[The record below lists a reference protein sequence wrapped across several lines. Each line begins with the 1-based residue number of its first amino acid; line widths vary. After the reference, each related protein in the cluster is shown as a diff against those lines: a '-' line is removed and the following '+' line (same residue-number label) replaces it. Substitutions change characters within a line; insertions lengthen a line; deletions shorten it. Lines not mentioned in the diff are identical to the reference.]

1 MRKTQRFQGDMNDRS
16 GCAPNSRCAANVA
29 DERLISRHASAQ
41 IGFESRARESAMRK
55 SLLGVSFSVAL
66 TACGQP
72 TAPAPAAAA
81 VPPTEHTQTFVSK
94 ARASIEGWETDLTAY
109 ASIGSTLPAFAL
121 KQADGTELTQ
131 ENLRDRWTILGFVGG
146 NDAAAMTEHNYI
158 AALNSA
164 ADQDPDLDFLAIQ
177 TAANAAAPWPTVY
190 DGAGIAAALHVDP
203 TPAYML
209 VGPDLTIE
217 GYRGALASTPDNG
230 IKSVIRG
237 VAEIRKQVAA
247 PE

>member
-1 MRKTQRFQGDMNDRS
+1 
-16 GCAPNSRCAANVA
+16 
-29 DERLISRHASAQ
+29 
-41 IGFESRARESAMRK
+41 MRK
-55 SLLGVSFSVAL
+55 SLLGVSASIAL

-72 TAPAPAAAA
+72 ATPTPTDAT
-81 VPPTEHTQTFVSK
+81 VPPTEQTQAPAARLLVSV
-94 ARASIEGWETDLTAY
+94 EGWETDLTAY
-109 ASIGSTLPAFAL
+109 PGMGSTLPAFAL

-131 ENLRDRWTILGFVGG
+131 ENLRDRWTILAFVGG
-146 NDAAAMTEHNYI
+146 NDAIRTERDYV

-177 TAANAAAPWPTVY
+177 SVVAQQTAANTPRTPAPWPTIY
-190 DGAGIAAALHVDP
+190 DDAGVTAALHIDTQP
-203 TPAYML
+203 TYLL

-237 VAEIRKQVAA
+237 VAEIRKQIAS